1 MEARPATTSP
11 PLKPSRRP
19 QIAVACNRCRHRK
32 TKCDGARPYCGPC
45 AGSGQDCF
53 YVADADATPII
64 AQKRRNEVL
73 QQQCNEQLN
82 FLEALVSVSEMDALV
97 LLGRF
102 RSGEEI
108 PSLLVVAAHM
118 PKDHR
123 VPGTFAASRNQQP
136 KPLSPVTA
144 ESEPLRRNV
153 SPVSLGAPASSSLPV
168 FEPRIDITPA
178 AKDPFRWK

>member
-1 MEARPATTSP
+1 VF
-11 PLKPSRRP
+11 
-19 QIAVACNRCRHRK
+19 QGNRCRHRK

-73 QQQCNEQLN
+73 QQRCNEQLG
-82 FLEALVSVSEMDALV
+82 FLEALVSVSEIDALM

-118 PKDHR
+118 PKVHK
-123 VPGTFAASRNQQP
+123 VPGTFSASQNQQP
-136 KPLSPVTA
+136 RSWSPVTA
-144 ESEPLRRNV
+144 EFEQFRRNV
-153 SPVSLGAPASSSLPV
+153 SPVSLGASASSSLPV
-168 FEPRIDITPA
+168 FEPRIDVNPTHP
-178 AKDPFRWK
+178 DPFRW